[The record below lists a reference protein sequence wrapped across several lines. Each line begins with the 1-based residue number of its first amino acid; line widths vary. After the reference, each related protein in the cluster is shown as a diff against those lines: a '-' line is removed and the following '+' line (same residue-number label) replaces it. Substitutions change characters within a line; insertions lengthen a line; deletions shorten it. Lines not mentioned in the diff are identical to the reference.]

1 MIIIS
6 YYYHNQVICIGQPL
20 TQPFKFCSTGIVNA
34 KLSNGEYMVKGH
46 EVTCFTNEEE
56 GLVKLVEAMPFL
68 LETKFVENGA
78 VFKHAGQAW
87 KGHVCVSKKE
97 GHTGYVATG
106 QNPNSATPLAEAIVK
121 LLREK

>member
-1 MIIIS
+1 
-6 YYYHNQVICIGQPL
+6 
-20 TQPFKFCSTGIVNA
+20 
-34 KLSNGEYMVKGH
+34 MVKGH

-56 GLVKLVEAMPFL
+56 GLVKLVDVMPFL
-68 LETKFVENGA
+68 LETKLVENGA
-78 VFKHAGQAW
+78 KFKHAGQAW